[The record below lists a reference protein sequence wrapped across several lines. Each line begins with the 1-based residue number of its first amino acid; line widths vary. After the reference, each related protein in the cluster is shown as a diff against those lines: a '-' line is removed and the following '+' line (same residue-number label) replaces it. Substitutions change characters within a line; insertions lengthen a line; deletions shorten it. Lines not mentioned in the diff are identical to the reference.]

1 MKLVPLLLVLLLAG
15 CGHPLV
21 QPEPVYPSAAP
32 FEAVV
37 YLEQE
42 DREGRGILRRETG
55 GLFLTLEEP
64 REVDGLAFAQEP
76 GEGLVLSLGE
86 LSVQLPPDSLPVSA
100 PFRLLK
106 ECLEQA
112 SLLPLEE
119 QEDGSW
125 AAQGT
130 CSGGAFRLWVDRES
144 GKFLRLEV
152 SQESFLVTFE
162 NLRFSLEG
170 EGRP

>member
-1 MKLVPLLLVLLLAG
+1 MKQLFTAIFLCLAILLTPGQPVLAAGEVDLYAQAEEQLAQSGIEELIPLI
-15 CGHPLV
+15 
-21 QPEPVYPSAAP
+21 PEGG
-32 FEAVV
+32 EAVA
-37 YLEQE
+37 E
-42 DREGRGILRRETG
+42 DSALRRG
-55 GLFLTLEEP
+55 DLSGWTLQSTLSWLW
-64 REVDGLAFAQEP
+64 EVVW
-76 GEGLVLSLGE
+76 GEI
-86 LSVQLPPDSLPVSA
+86 SA

-112 SLLPLEE
+112 PLLPLEE

>member
-1 MKLVPLLLVLLLAG
+1 MPGAG
-15 CGHPLV
+15 A
-21 QPEPVYPSAAP
+21 PS
-32 FEAVV
+32 
-37 YLEQE
+37 
-42 DREGRGILRRETG
+42 
-55 GLFLTLEEP
+55 
-64 REVDGLAFAQEP
+64 
-76 GEGLVLSLGE
+76 S
-86 LSVQLPPDSLPVSA
+86 
-100 PFRLLK
+100 
-106 ECLEQA
+106 
-112 SLLPLEE
+112 LEE